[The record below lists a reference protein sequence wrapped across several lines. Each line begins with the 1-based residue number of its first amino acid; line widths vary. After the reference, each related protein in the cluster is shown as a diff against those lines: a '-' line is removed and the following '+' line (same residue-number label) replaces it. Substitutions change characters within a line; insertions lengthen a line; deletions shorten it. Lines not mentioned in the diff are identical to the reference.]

1 MAQFNPPRSANYT
14 RVHESAVGP
23 WEKPLL
29 RAMAARMP
37 AFVMPDHLTILG
49 LVGSAIT
56 GACYAAT
63 DWSPV
68 FLIGA
73 SIGLF
78 INWVGDSLDGTL
90 ARYRGTERPR
100 YGFFI
105 DHTSDI
111 FSQMLIAFGLGLSAY
126 MRFDIACMILIAYLT
141 VSVFTYIRMQAS
153 KVLQVSYGGFGPTE
167 LRLIMLAGNVAAY
180 LIGPQEFAVP
190 GIGMISP
197 FDVLA
202 LLLFAGAVTSV
213 LIGAITIGK
222 QIALEDQ
229 PAEHARISAAPGE

>member
-1 MAQFNPPRSANYT
+1 
-14 RVHESAVGP
+14 
-23 WEKPLL
+23 
-29 RAMAARMP
+29 MAARMP

-68 FLIGA
+68 FLVGA

-100 YGFFI
+100 YGFFV

-111 FSQMLIAFGLGLSAY
+111 FSQMVISFGLGLSAY
-126 MRFDIACMILIAYLT
+126 MRFDIACLVLIAYLM
-141 VSVFTYIRMQAS
+141 VSVFTYIRMQAI

-167 LRLIMLAGNVAAY
+167 LRLIMLAGNLLAY
-180 LIGPQEFAVP
+180 LIGPRQFAVP
-190 GIGMISP
+190 AIGLVSP

-202 LLLFAGAVTSV
+202 LLLFAGAVVSV
-213 LIGAITIGK
+213 SFGAIAIGK
-222 QIALEDQ
+222 QIAIEDQ
-229 PAEHARISAAPGE
+229 PAEPVQISAAPGE

>member
-1 MAQFNPPRSANYT
+1 
-14 RVHESAVGP
+14 
-23 WEKPLL
+23 
-29 RAMAARMP
+29 MAARMP
-37 AFVMPDHLTILG
+37 ASIMPDHLTMLG
-49 LVGSAIT
+49 LVGSLIT

-63 DWSPV
+63 SWSPV

-100 YGFFI
+100 YGFFV

-126 MRFDIACMILIAYLT
+126 MRFEIACLILIAYLT
-141 VSVFTYIRMQAS
+141 VSVFTYIRMQAI

-167 LRLIMLAGNVAAY
+167 LRLIMLAGNLAAY
-180 LIGPQEFAVP
+180 FIGPKQFAVP
-190 GIGMISP
+190 VIGMLSP
-197 FDVLA
+197 FDVMA
-202 LLLFAGAVTSV
+202 LLLFVGAVTSV
-213 LIGAITIGK
+213 LIGAVTIGK

-229 PAEHARISAAPGE
+229 PAEPARISAAAGE